1 MCQIEQSVEKQF
13 EIQMNNL
20 PVEVQE
26 RILWCLRNDS
36 VTLHRVERVCS
47 LWADIVQFF
56 EKYKSVRW
64 RTIKVMK
71 IIIFLKL
78 TSKFEFGRRILDIFL
93 EQRMAQLIFFSIV

>member
-1 MCQIEQSVEKQF
+1 
-13 EIQMNNL
+13 MNNL

-64 RTIKVMK
+64 RTIKVFNENNY
-71 IIIFLKL
+71 IF
-78 TSKFEFGRRILDIFL
+78 EINL
-93 EQRMAQLIFFSIV
+93 EI

>member
-1 MCQIEQSVEKQF
+1 MAIPELNNCSKHSEWALCQIKLSVEKEF

-71 IIIFLKL
+71 IIRFFLN
-78 TSKFEFGRRILDIFL
+78 
-93 EQRMAQLIFFSIV
+93 